1 MAASVHPTI
10 PVNPLVRALRATRA
24 CYRRQLDYRR
34 DLGIFSA
41 WLVLLGLLGDDLV
54 LWILGLVSA
63 AARTTVAAWGGVA
76 TTMVF
81 GIAPALGLTV
91 AIFWRDW
98 CECWR
103 EETHHTS

>member
-1 MAASVHPTI
+1 MVASVHPTI

-34 DLGIFSA
+34 DLAIFSA

-54 LWILGLVSA
+54 LWILGLVSD
-63 AARTTVAAWGGVA
+63 AARAGVAAWGGVA
-76 TTMVF
+76 TTVAF
-81 GIAPALGLTV
+81 GLIPAAGLTV
-91 AIFWRDW
+91 AIFRRDW

-103 EETHHTS
+103 GAKDHDS